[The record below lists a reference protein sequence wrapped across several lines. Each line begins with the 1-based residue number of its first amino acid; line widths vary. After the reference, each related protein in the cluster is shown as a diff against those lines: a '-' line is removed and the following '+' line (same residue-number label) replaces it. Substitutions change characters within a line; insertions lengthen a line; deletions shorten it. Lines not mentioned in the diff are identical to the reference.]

1 MNNSISNNNSYNDK
15 KYTSVY
21 TPYRQLL
28 LVSPSPSS
36 PSSTSST
43 SISSSTSSSSTS
55 SSSLPIISPSI
66 ATSFPSSS
74 SKVYLPFYR
83 QITFPPPPDEI
94 PFLPTIF
101 PESCGFKIVQGAIIG
116 SILGVGLG
124 IFMGAMG
131 DVSPIVVIN
140 GKEVPMAPLREQM
153 RGAYKSTMAKSVGWA
168 KNFGILTALFG
179 YYYH

>member
-1 MNNSISNNNSYNDK
+1 MNNSISNSNSYNDK
-15 KYTSVY
+15 KYTSIY

-28 LVSPSPSS
+28 LVSPSSTSTP
-36 PSSTSST
+36 PSTSST
-43 SISSSTSSSSTS
+43 SS

-74 SKVYLPFYR
+74 SKVYLPFYK

-131 DVSPIVVIN
+131 DVSPIVIIN

>member
-1 MNNSISNNNSYNDK
+1 MNNSISNNSNNDK
-15 KYTSVY
+15 KYTSIY

-28 LVSPSPSS
+28 LVSPSSS
-36 PSSTSST
+36 SSAASA
-43 SISSSTSSSSTS
+43 SSSTSSSSPI
-55 SSSLPIISPSI
+55 SLSPSI

-74 SKVYLPFYR
+74 SKVYLPFYK

-94 PFLPTIF
+94 PFLPTIL

-131 DVSPIVVIN
+131 DVSPIVIIN

-153 RGAYKSTMAKSVGWA
+153 RGAYKSTIAKSVGWA

>member
-1 MNNSISNNNSYNDK
+1 MNNSISNSNSYNDK
-15 KYTSVY
+15 KYTSIY

-28 LVSPSPSS
+28 LVSPS
-36 PSSTSST
+36 STT
-43 SISSSTSSSSTS
+43 SLSSSTTTTTPPPP

-74 SKVYLPFYR
+74 SKVYLPFYK

-101 PESCGFKIVQGAIIG
+101 PESCGFKIVQGAIVG

-131 DVSPIVVIN
+131 DVSPIVIIN

-153 RGAYKSTMAKSVGWA
+153 RTAYKSTMAKSVGWA